1 MEMKKCPQCG
11 ADLPA
16 EAAFCP
22 ECMAILNERKT
33 AEPPKAKKRRWPWL
47 VLAAFIAAAV
57 TAALLLHGRN
67 VKVDNGTAQV
77 EYAGYTVIAS
87 FNGNRSGVT
96 KNSEKNVSL
105 PAGSEI
111 NTITRVFV
119 LDAGGNIVTED
130 FRALVESAELT
141 LETLSGSGDTV
152 DVLAW
157 GVYDD
162 FPEQAYTGE
171 IHMLGADSTQRV
183 VWTLHMKNGDT
194 LALYQTLYV
203 SEQQTI
209 TFTSEDTPMATAE
222 ELTALVKKIDTEL
235 DKNAIVEVYL
245 PAGTYDCGLEI
256 KGHAY
261 NVYGA
266 VNADGT
272 PATVFTGTVSVS
284 TEDPGFVEL
293 SNLSL
298 RGSGGVGLDAT
309 AAVEMKNCAFEGFD
323 TAVMVHNGAFVHPTD
338 CAFRGNAVAMDFNTV
353 TVHFDSP
360 DFDGNTFEDNGTALL
375 LESLPKGETLQLDG
389 CVFRGNG
396 TDIENRSTRGVDS
409 TRAVFEDGQ

>member
-1 MEMKKCPQCG
+1 METKKCPRCG

-16 EAAFCP
+16 AASFCP
-22 ECMAILNERKT
+22 ACMAVLNERK
-33 AEPPKAKKRRWPWL
+33 AAPPPKAKKRRWPWL
-47 VLAAFIAAAV
+47 ALAVCAAAAV
-57 TAALLLHGRN
+57 TAALLLHGRGAQIG
-67 VKVDNGTAQV
+67 NGTAQAD
-77 EYAGYTVIAS
+77 YAGYTVIAS
-87 FNGNRSGVT
+87 FNGNRAGVT

-119 LDAGGNIVTED
+119 LDGDGNIVTDD
-130 FRALVESAELT
+130 FRALVASAELT
-141 LETLSGSGDTV
+141 LETLSGSENTV
-152 DVLAW
+152 DVQAW

-203 SEQQTI
+203 REQQTI
-209 TFTSEDTPMATAE
+209 TFTAEDTPMATAA

-235 DKNAIVEVYL
+235 DKNAIIEVYL

-261 NVYGA
+261 NVRGA

-272 PATVFTGTVSVS
+272 PATVFTGTVAVS

-338 CAFRGNAVAMDFNTV
+338 CVFRGNAVAMDFNTV

-360 DFDGNTFEDNGTALL
+360 DFDGNTFDGNGTALL
-375 LESLPKGETLQLDG
+375 LESLPKGETLLLNG
-389 CVFRGNG
+389 CVFRNNG

-409 TRAVFEDGQ
+409 SGAVFGNGG